1 MGRIPLQLT
10 ILKQILKYNLY
21 LNSKEDSSVV
31 KQSLYIFDEINK
43 KCANSYGYFLQDL
56 LKSHNSNRIKTT
68 KHLTEDNIVDF
79 ISALKNKYI
88 DFRKKK
94 VESSTKLDFYGKFK
108 YEHKAEDYL
117 DIIPTINGKRD
128 YTKFRTSNH
137 KLAMETLR
145 FKRPVVPREQRLCE
159 FCNQNEIEDEY
170 HMIFSCKIYADLR
183 VTFLDK
189 LRTILGICPANKDE
203 FTKTIFNTS
212 NRLAIIYTS
221 SFINKC
227 FLRRKSLLKAHYITL
242 C

>member
-10 ILKQILKYNLY
+10 ILKQILKYKLY
-21 LNSKEDSSVV
+21 LNSKEDSSIV
-31 KQSLYIFDEINK
+31 KQSLYISDEINK
-43 KCANSYGYFLQDL
+43 KCTNSYGYFLQDL

-88 DFRKKK
+88 DLWKKK
-94 VESSTKLDFYGKFK
+94 VESSTKLDSYRKFK

-128 YTKFRTSNH
+128 YKIFRTSNH
-137 KLAMETLR
+137 KLAIEALR
-145 FKRPVVPREQRLCE
+145 YKRPVVPREQRLCE

-170 HMIFSCKIYADLR
+170 HTIFSCKIYADLR
-183 VTFLDK
+183 VTFLVDK

-212 NRLAIIYTS
+212 NPLAIIYTS

-227 FLRRKSLLKAHYITL
+227 FLRRKSLL
-242 C
+242 

>member
-1 MGRIPLQLT
+1 M
-10 ILKQILKYNLY
+10 
-21 LNSKEDSSVV
+21 
-31 KQSLYIFDEINK
+31 
-43 KCANSYGYFLQDL
+43 
-56 LKSHNSNRIKTT
+56 
-68 KHLTEDNIVDF
+68 
-79 ISALKNKYI
+79 
-88 DFRKKK
+88 
-94 VESSTKLDFYGKFK
+94 DFYRKFK
-108 YEHKAEDYL
+108 YEHKAEDYF

-137 KLAMETLR
+137 KLAIETLR
-145 FKRPVVPREQRLCE
+145 YKRPVVPREQRLCE

-203 FTKTIFNTS
+203 FTETIFNTS

-227 FLRRKSLLKAHYITL
+227 FLRRKSLL
-242 C
+242 